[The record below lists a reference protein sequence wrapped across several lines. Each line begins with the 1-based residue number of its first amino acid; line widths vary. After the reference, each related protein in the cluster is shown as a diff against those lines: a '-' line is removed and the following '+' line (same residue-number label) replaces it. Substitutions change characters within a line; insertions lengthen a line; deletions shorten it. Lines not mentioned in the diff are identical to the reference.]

1 MISFMES
8 NPNLAVGNVLGRA
21 AAGNLWTNLA
31 TLLNEHGV
39 WEADARLKSRTK
51 VEVDPDVRMVSV
63 LVVGGVLDC
72 QDVERY

>member
-39 WEADARLKSRTK
+39 SADLKYWKK
-51 VEVDPDVRMVSV
+51 VTIIIIKIKIVKCFKE
-63 LVVGGVLDC
+63 
-72 QDVERY
+72 